1 MAAASL
7 DTEHLETL
15 VESAIN
21 NRRVGME
28 LLNVLRV
35 ANGKAPHPATYSR
48 GDLNNIHDSE
58 WRAALDGVRSALE
71 A

>member
-1 MAAASL
+1 MAAL
-7 DTEHLETL
+7 DTAQLELL
-15 VESAIN
+15 VRATIT
-21 NRRVGME
+21 NRKVGME

-35 ANGKAPHPATYSR
+35 ANGKAPHPDNYNR
-48 GDLNNIHDSE
+48 GDLTNPHDSE

>member
-1 MAAASL
+1 MAAL
-7 DTEHLETL
+7 DTAQLETL
-15 VESAIN
+15 VEATIT
-21 NRRVGME
+21 NRKVGME

-35 ANGKAPHPATYSR
+35 ANGKPAHPANYSR
-48 GDLNNIHDSE
+48 GDLTSPHDSE